1 MPTPRWCTVH
11 SVTKWVGKYE
21 PKSSTMTATC
31 NYSLRCVRRINMKE
45 AIPFQ
50 DVSSNECPKRKCFP
64 PEKKKKSTAGRQPY
78 QHSKKTT
85 KKKSKS
91 NRQDIPGADT
101 ATASKDGRRRDKAN
115 YNRREEIKG
124 YSPKRYHSRTH
135 VTDKESLKG
144 KEQT

>member
-1 MPTPRWCTVH
+1 M
-11 SVTKWVGKYE
+11 
-21 PKSSTMTATC
+21 
-31 NYSLRCVRRINMKE
+31 
-45 AIPFQ
+45 
-50 DVSSNECPKRKCFP
+50 FP
-64 PEKKKKSTAGRQPY
+64 PRKKKKIHRRTPTLPTFQ
-78 QHSKKTT
+78 KNNK

>member
-1 MPTPRWCTVH
+1 
-11 SVTKWVGKYE
+11 
-21 PKSSTMTATC
+21 
-31 NYSLRCVRRINMKE
+31 MKE

-64 PEKKKKSTAGRQPY
+64 PEKKKNPPQDANPTNIP
-78 QHSKKTT
+78 KKQQ

-115 YNRREEIKG
+115 YNRREEVKG

>member
-1 MPTPRWCTVH
+1 MGREVRAQEQYNDRNLQLESTVCPSYKH
-11 SVTKWVGKYE
+11 ERSN
-21 PKSSTMTATC
+21 SIS
-31 NYSLRCVRRINMKE
+31 RRILERVPQTQM
-45 AIPFQ
+45 
-50 DVSSNECPKRKCFP
+50 FP
-64 PEKKKKSTAGRQPY
+64 PRKKKKNPPQDANPTNIP
-78 QHSKKTT
+78 KKQQ
-85 KKKSKS
+85 KKSKS

-124 YSPKRYHSRTH
+124 YSPKSYHSRTH